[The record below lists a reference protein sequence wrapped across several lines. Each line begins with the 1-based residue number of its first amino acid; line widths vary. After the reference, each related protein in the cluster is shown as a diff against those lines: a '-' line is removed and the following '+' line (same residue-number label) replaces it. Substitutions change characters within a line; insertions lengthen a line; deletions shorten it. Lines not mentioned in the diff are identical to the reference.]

1 MVLLMTATLAWS
13 LGGAVWLAV
22 GLLEDPGLGPA
33 PAQVYDA
40 IRADQKV
47 GRALRPPRGDPGR
60 AGADIVLTE
69 AEVSAFL
76 SRHLPAAVELSFTGI
91 RVELPGH
98 ERVEFAGEV
107 PLRAVLAE
115 LPLAAGI
122 DLLPLR
128 WREHPVWIRLRAR
141 ARLELGPMT
150 ERRYLQLAV
159 ERLWVGRRRLP
170 ALLLRIGLS
179 PLRLRVLEWPLP
191 QRVDDI
197 RLETGQVVIR
207 VGRPP

>member
-1 MVLLMTATLAWS
+1 MTAALAWS

-22 GLLEDPGLGPA
+22 GLLEDPGLGPG
-33 PAQVYDA
+33 PARSHDA
-40 IRADQKV
+40 VRADQKV
-47 GRALRPPRGDPGR
+47 GRALSPSRDYPRR
-60 AGADIVLTE
+60 ARADDIVLTE

-76 SRHLPAAVELSFTGI
+76 SRHLPAAVELPFTGI
-91 RVELPGH
+91 RVDLPG
-98 ERVEFAGEV
+98 EELVEFAGEV

-115 LPLAAGI
+115 LPLAVGI
-122 DLLPLR
+122 DLLPRR

-191 QRVDDI
+191 QRVEEI
-197 RLETGQVVIR
+197 RLETGRVVIR